1 MKNLYYTILILT
13 AFSISIVITSCCAD
27 NECAEEDIYGK
38 TIVRQTDTLYNKT
51 TKVERGPFS
60 VQIGA
65 FANKS
70 YADAFLRDAKSELR
84 MDVAIKQTSD
94 GLYRVLIGDYKT
106 LTEAEE
112 VLQAVKRKGFNDSFT
127 RDNYGPINK

>member
-13 AFSISIVITSCCAD
+13 AFSISIVMTSCCAD

>member
-1 MKNLYYTILILT
+1 MKKLYYIILFL
-13 AFSISIVITSCCAD
+13 ISFGISMVMTSCCAD

-38 TIVRQTDTLYNKT
+38 TIVKQTDTIYNKVPR
-51 TKVERGPFS
+51 VERGPFS

-70 YADAFLRDAKSELR
+70 YGEAFLREAKSELR
-84 MDVAIKQTSD
+84 LDVSMKQTGD
-94 GLYRVLIGDYKT
+94 GIYRIIIGEYKT

-112 VLQAVKRKGFNDSFT
+112 VLQVVKRKGYNDSFT